1 MYYTAALLATT
12 CLLNTDLIKGA
23 QTLVF
28 SESVAKTKLRWIQ
41 TEFDTN
47 CIELSV
53 VNAWTLRV
61 WLTVTFVHY
70 LSIGTL
76 AADTA
81 RGTAW
86 FVTRLIS
93 RHHLARFPAHALAEN
108 LSRGTL
114 CKKMKIPNLWYF
126 QNSTK
131 FTISV
136 SGMVI
141 YIWRSVTLWSFF
153 RVLNILRNFN
163 RIYWWLCGVL
173 HRVTYRTFYEF
184 LTLVVTSKYLE
195 VEASRIILACFI
207 HNVESDVHRL
217 FLSVKCQCLFYTNV
231 TELPQL

>member
-173 HRVTYRTFYEF
+173 RRVTYCIC
-184 LTLVVTSKYLE
+184 LWVSNLGCNIQV
-195 VEASRIILACFI
+195 SRGW
-207 HNVESDVHRL
+207 SQQ
-217 FLSVKCQCLFYTNV
+217 SYPGLFY
-231 TELPQL
+231 PQCWIWRTSPLLECEVPVSFLH